1 MTDDLD
7 IELIKARKLKE
18 LREHAKSVEKRMVAS
33 KIGQDQK
40 NVLPD
45 KEVLKPYLYDRADEV
60 LELAE
65 LQFPQETKLI
75 IVKLLDLLKS
85 GNLRKRIS
93 GRELLFLFKSV
104 GLNIRLNTNINISEH
119 GKTFSISEK
128 LKEKD

>member
-18 LREHAKSVEKRMVAS
+18 LREHAKSVEKRMVAA
-33 KIGQDQK
+33 KIEQDQK

>member
-18 LREHAKSVEKRMVAS
+18 LREHAKSVEKRMVAA

>member
-18 LREHAKSVEKRMVAS
+18 LREHAKSVEKRMVGA
-33 KIGQDQK
+33 KVEQDQK

-45 KEVLKPYLYDRADEV
+45 KEILRPYLYDRADEV
-60 LELAE
+60 IELAE
-65 LQFPQETKLI
+65 LQYPQETKLI

-104 GLNIRLNTNINISEH
+104 GLNIRLNTNIHISEH